1 MPFTCCSRR
10 ARGEPERTLQITVQ
24 LKNGSNTRVKY
35 NVFANKVALGFKTI
49 ADLETKLYDLWTSGQ
64 PPFTVDEK
72 EKYS

>member
-1 MPFTCCSRR
+1 MPSTCCSRR

-24 LKNGSNTRVKY
+24 LKNGSNTKVKY
-35 NVFANKVALGFKTI
+35 SVFANKVALGFKTI